1 MNIARNENGFSI
13 IEMLIALAIL
23 AIGMMA
29 IGRMQ
34 VATVKNTTLGNLTTE
49 ATMLAQAKMEEVKNV
64 PDIAVLADEVEAN
77 IDAEGNPGGI
87 YNRTTTITV
96 PAAPLDND
104 LRMVRVDVQWT
115 HPHGGNRTVTLNSIT
130 HGQGI

>member
-1 MNIARNENGFSI
+1 MNIARDESGFSI

-29 IGRMQ
+29 IARMQ
-34 VATVKNTTLGNLTTE
+34 IDTVRNTTIGNMTTE

-64 PDIAVLADEVEAN
+64 SDIATLGDEVEAN
-77 IDAEGNPGGI
+77 IDADGNPGGV
-87 YNRTTTITV
+87 YTRTTTINV

-104 LRMVRVDVQWT
+104 LRLVRVDVQWT
-115 HPHGGNRTVTLNSIT
+115 HPHGGNRTVTINSIT